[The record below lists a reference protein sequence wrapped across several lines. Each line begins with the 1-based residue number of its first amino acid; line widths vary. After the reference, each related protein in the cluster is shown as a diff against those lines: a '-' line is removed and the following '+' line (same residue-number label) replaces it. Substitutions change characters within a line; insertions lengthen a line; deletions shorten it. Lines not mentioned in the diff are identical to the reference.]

1 MYENL
6 RKKMAVLEEVGKQP
20 FVGVLKPRKW
30 NLLLCSQG
38 NQALFI
44 ACQRMPEFACNFG
57 VSVIIILVPEHF
69 VTGYLEYLVLQ
80 GCIGANMWGKS
91 CLPGKG
97 QVYVE
102 HTKEAE
108 NTCKLERC
116 RRCENS
122 V

>member
-1 MYENL
+1 
-6 RKKMAVLEEVGKQP
+6 
-20 FVGVLKPRKW
+20 
-30 NLLLCSQG
+30 
-38 NQALFI
+38 
-44 ACQRMPEFACNFG
+44 MPEFACNVG
-57 VSVIIILVPEHF
+57 VSVIRILVPGPF
-69 VTGYLEYLVLQ
+69 VTGYLEYLVPQ

-108 NTCKLERC
+108 KY
-116 RRCENS
+116 